1 MTNLGS
7 AVRINGTLKNASE
20 MEWHY
25 DKDDDTPMLVETAME
40 VGGTRRSGRSSRP
53 STRLVDPDNAMND
66 HTLLAPTRPVTQK
79 RKAAPAALVHQVVRR
94 RVIDSED
101 EGQAPTDDD
110 ADDTEVVE
118 SGTEAMTAEFE
129 VLQEMADVDH
139 AVRVSISSMI
149 VLLIHLHTCRQFEV
163 EIFKI
168 PLLTFAPSSEQ
179 KRSMLTLITARFKMD
194 IGAKSVC

>member
-1 MTNLGS
+1 
-7 AVRINGTLKNASE
+7 
-20 MEWHY
+20 
-25 DKDDDTPMLVETAME
+25 ME

-79 RKAAPAALVHQVVRR
+79 RKAAPAAPVRQVVRR

-139 AVRVSISSMI
+139 AVRVSISSII

-168 PLLTFAPSSEQ
+168 PPPTFAPSSEQ